1 VTAPPSLPA
10 RTPDRGAP
18 ARQPADR
25 AAHLRH
31 LEAESIHIFRE
42 VAAECRAPVMLYSA
56 GKDSSVLLH
65 LARKAFYPGRLPFP
79 LLHIDTGFKPRALT
93 AFRDATAA
101 RFGLDLIVHVNQDG
115 VRRGINPFDHGAAY
129 FTLVMKTEALK
140 QALNAGGFDAAFGG
154 ARRDEDP
161 ARAKERVVSVR
172 SARHEWDPKRQR
184 PEFWNLCNARTRPGQ
199 SLRVFPLSNWTES
212 DVWDYILRENLAVVA
227 LYLAAERPVV
237 ERDGTLIV
245 VDDDR
250 MRLRPGEAAAP
261 RLVRFRSLGCWPL
274 TGAIPSTA
282 RTLPEVVAEVEV
294 LRSSERGGRLIDRDA
309 ADSMEKKKREGY
321 F

>member
-1 VTAPPSLPA
+1 L
-10 RTPDRGAP
+10 RD
-18 ARQPADR
+18 
-25 AAHLRH
+25 HLYH

-42 VAAECRAPVMLYSA
+42 VVAECRAPVMLYSA

-65 LARKAFYPGRLPFP
+65 LARKAFHPGRLPFP
-79 LLHIDTGFKPRALT
+79 LLHVDTGFKPRALI

-101 RFGLDLIVHVNQDG
+101 RLGLDLIVHKNPDG
-115 VRRGINPFDHGAAY
+115 VRRGVNPFDHGAAY
-129 FTLVMKTEALK
+129 YTLVMKTEALK
-140 QALNAGGFDAAFGG
+140 QALKAGGFDAAFGG

-172 SARHEWDPKRQR
+172 SARHEWNPQKQR
-184 PEFWNLCNARTRPGQ
+184 PEFWNLWNARTRQGQ
-199 SLRVFPLSNWTES
+199 SLRAFPLSNWTEC
-212 DVWDYILRENLAVVA
+212 DVWDYILRENIEVVP
-227 LYLAAERPVV
+227 LYFAAERPVL

-250 MRLRPGEAAAP
+250 MRLGPGEVVRP

-274 TGAIPSTA
+274 TGAILSTA
-282 RTLPEVVAEVEV
+282 RTLPEVVAEVAAQQT
-294 LRSSERGGRLIDRDA
+294 SERGFRLIDRDE